1 MERVRAE
8 TSPSGRGMHGA
19 LAGKRA
25 ADYRALALVPIIRAL
40 TAAGFVSRRAL
51 ADELNRRGIPTARGG
66 HWHYTTV
73 ARMLTR
79 VGRIVP
85 AKGGRINT
93 ALATKQAADVRA
105 EALGPTIRK
114 LRKAGFVSI
123 KAIAHEL
130 NQREIPTAR
139 GGKWN
144 KTSVTR
150 LLHRLERLEP
160 SSRTVVA
167 PEERH

>member
-1 MERVRAE
+1 
-8 TSPSGRGMHGA
+8 MHGA
-19 LAGKRA
+19 LVGKRA
-25 ADYRALALVPIIRAL
+25 ADYRALALVAIIREL
-40 TAAGFVSRRAL
+40 RAAGFVSRRPL

-93 ALATKQAADVRA
+93 AMATKQAADVRA

-114 LRKAGFVSI
+114 LRKTGFVSI
-123 KAIAHEL
+123 KAIAHE
-130 NQREIPTAR
+130 
-139 GGKWN
+139 
-144 KTSVTR
+144 
-150 LLHRLERLEP
+150 
-160 SSRTVVA
+160 
-167 PEERH
+167 